1 MTAARAAA
9 AALSALALAALLTAA
24 AGCGVPIDNEAQTID
39 VTDLPEGLR
48 PGFTPTT
55 TSAAPVPLTVPTT
68 VYLLTNPP
76 DTERT
81 VAVATTRQVARSGAL
96 RDVLA
101 ALFGETT
108 TAEEQAEGY
117 FNTLELFAMNDVTVS
132 DSVATVDI
140 SPLSMEDLPPPA
152 DTLELVAAQLV
163 FTVAEWGAE
172 GTRILLDGAEVP
184 IPTSDDDADPGSVLT
199 VSAYE
204 QFHLELPSAATTL
217 TKTTLAA
224 TTTAPDATPTT
235 RVPSSSI
242 PSQPA
247 PG

>member
-1 MTAARAAA
+1 MTPARGPAAG
-9 AALSALALAALLTAA
+9 LSALALAVLLTAA
-24 AGCGVPIDNEAQTID
+24 AGCGVPIDGEAQAID
-39 VTDLPEGLR
+39 VADLPEGLR

-55 TSAAPVPLTVPTT
+55 TSAAPVPLTVSRT
-68 VYLLTNPP
+68 VYLLTNPQ

-81 VAVATTRQVARSGAL
+81 VAVATTRQVARNGAL

-132 DSVATVDI
+132 DNVATVDI
-140 SPLSMEDLPPPA
+140 SPLSLEDRPPPA

-163 FTVAEWGAE
+163 FTVAEWGAK

-199 VSAYE
+199 ISAYE
-204 QFHLELPSAATTL
+204 QFHPELPSATITL
-217 TKTTLAA
+217 TTTTLAA
-224 TTTAPDATPTT
+224 ATTVPDVTPAART
-235 RVPSSSI
+235 PSSST